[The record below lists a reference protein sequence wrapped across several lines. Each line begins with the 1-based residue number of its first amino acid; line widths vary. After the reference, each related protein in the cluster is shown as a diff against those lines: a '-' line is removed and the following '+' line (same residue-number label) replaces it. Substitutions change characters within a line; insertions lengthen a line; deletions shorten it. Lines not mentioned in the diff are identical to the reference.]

1 MGKQIELILASEK
14 ICGIDTMPFIYLLE
28 KHQTYFSIVEKIFRL
43 IEKEKIK
50 TVTSVITPIEILSTP
65 LLEKFPQKQKLY
77 LSFFTKLK
85 NLKVID
91 LTFDLIEN
99 VSRLRRKYL
108 LRTPDSIQIAT
119 SLSQQA
125 NLFITNDKRLK
136 KIKEIKTVLLD
147 EFL

>member
-1 MGKQIELILASEK
+1 MGKQIEQILASEK

-28 KHQTYFSIVEKIFRL
+28 KHKTYFGVVEKIFRL
-43 IEKEKIK
+43 IEQEKIK
-50 TVTSVITPIEILSTP
+50 AVTSVITPIEILSTP

-77 LSFFTKLK
+77 LSFFSKLK

-91 LTFDLIEN
+91 LTFNLIEH
-99 VSRLRRKYL
+99 VSKVRRKYL

-125 NLFITNDKRLK
+125 KLFITNDKRLK
-136 KIKEIKTVLLD
+136 KIKELKILLLD
-147 EFL
+147 GFL